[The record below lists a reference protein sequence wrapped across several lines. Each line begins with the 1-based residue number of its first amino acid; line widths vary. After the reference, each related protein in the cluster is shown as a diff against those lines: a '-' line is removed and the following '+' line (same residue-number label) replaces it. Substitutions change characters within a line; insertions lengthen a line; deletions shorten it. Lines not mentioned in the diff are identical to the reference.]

1 MYSKIRK
8 SDNEIIEKIYD
19 KLVFDETAVSPQT
32 VLTFMEEAERISYD
46 DLEAILDKIKS
57 LPDDTEVD

>member
-1 MYSKIRK
+1 
-8 SDNEIIEKIYD
+8 
-19 KLVFDETAVSPQT
+19 
-32 VLTFMEEAERISYD
+32 MEEAERISYD